1 MNAAPATPPTE
12 PQALAEASAQA
23 MWARDH
29 ATQGLGMSIDRMAP
43 GQAVISM
50 PVRQDML
57 NGHGMC
63 HGGYIFMLADS
74 AFAFAC
80 NSHNQRAVADSAA
93 IEFIA
98 AAQRGD
104 VLTAECSEQSRGGR
118 SGLYDTRVT
127 DQNGRLIALFRGRSA
142 TIRGRFIEEE
152 PS

>member
-1 MNAAPATPPTE
+1 MTSS
-12 PQALAEASAQA
+12 ALSPLELAQESARI
-23 MWARDH
+23 MWAEDT
-29 ATQGLGMSIDRMAP
+29 ATRQVGMQLLEVAP
-43 GQAVISM
+43 GRAKLSLT
-50 PVRQDML
+50 VRDEFT

-80 NSHNQRAVADSAA
+80 NSHNQRAVAASAA

-104 VLTAECSEQSRGGR
+104 LLTAECAEQSRGGR

-142 TIRGRFIEEE
+142 TIRGRFVEEV
-152 PS
+152 PT